1 MKFNSVEKRIMDEV
15 ADRYIKIINRKKK
28 YIFFKRVIDLVVSIF
43 LIIVLLIPM
52 LIIALLIYK
61 EDKKNPLYFQERVTK
76 NGRIFKIIKF
86 RSMKVNES
94 NKQLVT
100 VKNDDRITN
109 VGHTLRKYRLD
120 ELPQLFN
127 ILVGDMTLVGTR
139 PEVPKY
145 VEKYTA
151 DMLATLL
158 LPAGVTS
165 LASIMYKDEADLLES
180 GEDNPDDIY
189 INVILKEKMKYNL
202 DYIEN
207 FSFLEDLRIILLTV
221 KEVFFWE
228 NQLVL

>member
-28 YIFFKRVIDLVVSIF
+28 YIFFKRMIDLVVSIF

-94 NKQLVT
+94 NRQLVT

-221 KEVFFWE
+221 KEVFF
-228 NQLVL
+228 

>member
-221 KEVFFWE
+221 KEVFF
-228 NQLVL
+228 